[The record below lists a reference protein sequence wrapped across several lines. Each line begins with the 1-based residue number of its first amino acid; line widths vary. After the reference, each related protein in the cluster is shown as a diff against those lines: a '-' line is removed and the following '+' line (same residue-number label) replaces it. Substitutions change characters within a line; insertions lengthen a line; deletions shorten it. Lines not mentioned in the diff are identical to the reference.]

1 MKLVL
6 GNKRNKF
13 TYLETDMIKIDF
25 ETHSDLLKKT
35 FRDTKNFESMDDWNL
50 FNLALFHGRAVIIKT
65 EHIKKPHS

>member
-1 MKLVL
+1 
-6 GNKRNKF
+6 
-13 TYLETDMIKIDF
+13 MIKIDF